1 MRAAPFR
8 YNPAM
13 PLDYVQVI
21 TSAGER
27 GSQTVL
33 RLLGPLSAHTVFEFQ
48 DAVRANASDVLIIDF
63 SGASHIDSAGLGAL
77 VGAYVGA
84 KRARRKFAIA
94 GLNDQVKTLLGMTHL
109 AALFP
114 TYGSVHDAEVGIF

>member
-1 MRAAPFR
+1 
-8 YNPAM
+8 M
-13 PLDYVQVI
+13 PLDYVDVV
-21 TSAGER
+21 TSSGAR

-33 RLLGPLSAHTVFEFQ
+33 RLLGPLSAQTVFEFQ
-48 DAVRANASDVLIIDF
+48 DAVRASTSDVLIIDF

-94 GLNDQVKTLLGMTHL
+94 GLNDQVKALLSMTHL
-109 AALFP
+109 AELFV
-114 TYGSVHDAEVGIF
+114 TYASVHDAEIGIF

>member
-1 MRAAPFR
+1 MPAVPFR

-13 PLDYVQVI
+13 PLDYVDVV
-21 TSAGER
+21 TSTGER

-33 RLLGPLSAHTVFEFQ
+33 RLMGPLSAHTVFEFQ
-48 DAVRANASDVLIIDF
+48 DAVRANSSDVLIIDF

-94 GLNDQVKTLLGMTHL
+94 GLNEQVKTLLSMTHV

-114 TYGSVHDAEVGIF
+114 TYASVHDAEVGIF

>member
-13 PLDYVQVI
+13 PLDYVDVV

-33 RLLGPLSAHTVFEFQ
+33 RLMGPLSAYTVFEFQ

-63 SGASHIDSAGLGAL
+63 SAASHIDSAGLGAL

-84 KRARRKFAIA
+84 KRARRKFAIV

-109 AALFP
+109 ADLFP
-114 TYGSVHDAEVGIF
+114 TYASVRDAEIGIF

>member
-1 MRAAPFR
+1 
-8 YNPAM
+8 M
-13 PLDYVQVI
+13 PLDYVQVV
-21 TSAGER
+21 TSVGER

-33 RLLGPLSAHTVFEFQ
+33 RLLGPLGAHTVFEFQ
-48 DAVRANASDVLIIDF
+48 DAVRANASDVLIVDF

-94 GLNDQVKTLLGMTHL
+94 GLNDQVKTLLAMTHL
-109 AALFP
+109 GELFP
-114 TYGSVHDAEVGIF
+114 TYASVRDAEVGIF

>member
-1 MRAAPFR
+1 VWAAPFR
-8 YNPAM
+8 YNPPM

-21 TSAGER
+21 TSTGER

-33 RLLGPLSAHTVFEFQ
+33 RLLGPLSAYTVFEFQ

-63 SGASHIDSAGLGAL
+63 SEASHIDSAGLGAL
-77 VGAYVGA
+77 VGAYVGS

>member
-1 MRAAPFR
+1 
-8 YNPAM
+8 M
-13 PLDYVQVI
+13 PLDYVDVV

-33 RLLGPLSAHTVFEFQ
+33 HLMGPLGVHTVFEFQ
-48 DAVRANASDVLIIDF
+48 DAVRANTSDVLIIDF

-84 KRARRKFAIA
+84 KKARRKFAIA

-114 TYGSVHDAEVGIF
+114 TYASVRDAEVGIF

>member
-1 MRAAPFR
+1 
-8 YNPAM
+8 M

-33 RLLGPLSAHTVFEFQ
+33 RLLGPLSVHTVFEFQ
-48 DAVRANASDVLIIDF
+48 DAVRANASEVLIIDF
-63 SGASHIDSAGLGAL
+63 SEASHIDSAGLGAL

-94 GLNDQVKTLLGMTHL
+94 GLNSQVKALLAMTHL
-109 AALFP
+109 AELFP
-114 TYGSVHDAEVGIF
+114 TYASVRDAEGGIF

>member
-1 MRAAPFR
+1 MRDAPFR

-13 PLDYVQVI
+13 PLDYVDVV

-33 RLLGPLSAHTVFEFQ
+33 RLMGPLSAYTVFEFQ

-84 KRARRKFAIA
+84 KRARRKFAIV

-109 AALFP
+109 AELFP
-114 TYGSVHDAEVGIF
+114 TYASVRDAEAGIF